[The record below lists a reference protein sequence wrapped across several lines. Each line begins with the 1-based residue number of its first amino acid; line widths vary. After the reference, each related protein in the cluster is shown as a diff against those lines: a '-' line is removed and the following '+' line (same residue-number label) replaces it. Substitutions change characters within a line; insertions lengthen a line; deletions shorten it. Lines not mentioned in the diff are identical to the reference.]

1 MRSRRGR
8 TSLAEL
14 LEGDA
19 PAPEPTPRGDRSG
32 GRLQQAV
39 VGAAEAATDR
49 FDDGGSIR
57 LALQRAGIPMRP
69 GEIVVVTALGGIV
82 SGAIIAIVTASL
94 LFGGAALVASPFVAS
109 AIVQRRIRARREAI
123 VEAFPDALNLIV
135 ASLNAGHT
143 FLRAIQTMVED
154 MEPALAVELR
164 RVVAECELG
173 DPLPDALGRMAA
185 RVQVRDI
192 EWAVQA
198 IRVQQE
204 TGGRLADV
212 LQNIAEFMRGRQE
225 VRREVNALTAEG
237 RMSAFVLAGIPV
249 FLVFAVQTSSP
260 GYLDPM
266 FSGWG
271 LAALGGAACSIAV
284 GLKIVLRMVDSIEV

>member
-1 MRSRRGR
+1 MRARRDG
-8 TSLAEL
+8 TGLAEL
-14 LEGDA
+14 LRGDE
-19 PAPEPTPRGDRSG
+19 PAPRDDRQG
-32 GRLQQAV
+32 GRLQRAV
-39 VGAAEAATDR
+39 VDAAESATDR
-49 FDDGGSIR
+49 FDGGGSIR

-69 GEIVVVTALGGIV
+69 GELIVVTALGGLI
-82 SGAIIAIVTASL
+82 SGAIVAIVTSSL
-94 LFGGAALVASPFVAS
+94 LFGAAALVASPFVAS

-123 VEAFPDALNLIV
+123 VEAFPDALNLVV

-143 FLRAIQTMVED
+143 FLRAVQLMSED
-154 MEPALAVELR
+154 VEPALAVELR

-173 DPLPDALGRMAA
+173 DSLPDALERMAA

-212 LQNIAEFMRGRQE
+212 LQNIADFMRGRQE

-249 FLVFAVQTSSP
+249 FLVFAIQASSP
-260 GYLDPM
+260 GYLEPM

-271 LAALGGAACSIAV
+271 LVALAGSACSIAL